1 MGVKNVI
8 GTSSRT
14 INLKVIYPILIAET
28 IHILYNV
35 ILIDKI
41 ITFYIYIINTPD
53 NIISDAGI
61 KLLCRFIIYIYM
73 LYAGML

>member
-1 MGVKNVI
+1 M
-8 GTSSRT
+8 
-14 INLKVIYPILIAET
+14 IYPILIAET

-61 KLLCRFIIYIYM
+61 KLLRRFIIYEYIYM
-73 LYAGML
+73 LYAGIIIIVIIFWKLRY